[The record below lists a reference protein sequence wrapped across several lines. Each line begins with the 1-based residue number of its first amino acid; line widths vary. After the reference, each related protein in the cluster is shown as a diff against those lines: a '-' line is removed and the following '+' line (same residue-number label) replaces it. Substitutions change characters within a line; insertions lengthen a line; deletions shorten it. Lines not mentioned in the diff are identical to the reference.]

1 MGKTDLINRS
11 DIESLSLEHEKNPEF
26 SNSGDSS
33 NAFEVKGKGKVL
45 RHKFKQKF
53 NITDIEVTAGIN
65 GQMFRINSQNYQIN
79 DANQTLVI
87 SFDPPYVTNR
97 VDIILLGTSTNSD
110 ENSIIDVRYRGYIDQ
125 KGKVTQDD
133 DEDKEDKG
141 KSKKNDK
148 VKKDEKVKEE

>member
-1 MGKTDLINRS
+1 MTKKDLINRS
-11 DIESLSLEHEKNPEF
+11 DIESISLEHEKNPEF

-65 GQMFRINSQNYQIN
+65 GQLFRINSQNYQIN
-79 DANQTLVI
+79 DASVPLVI
-87 SFDPPYVTNR
+87 SFDPPYVTTR
-97 VDIILLGTSTNSD
+97 VDIILLGTVTNSE
-110 ENSIIDVRYRGYIDQ
+110 ENSINDVRYRGFINQ

-133 DEDKEDKG
+133 DEEKESKG
-141 KSKKNDK
+141 KGKDNKDKKEDK
-148 VKKDEKVKEE
+148 VKKE